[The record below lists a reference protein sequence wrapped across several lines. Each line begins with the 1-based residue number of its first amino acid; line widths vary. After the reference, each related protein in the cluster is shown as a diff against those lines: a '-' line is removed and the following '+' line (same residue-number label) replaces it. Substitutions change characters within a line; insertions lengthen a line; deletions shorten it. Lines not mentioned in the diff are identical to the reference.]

1 VRIAALVPVKHLD
14 RAKKRLDGVLTP
26 DQRRGLVIAMLKD
39 VLAVLTG
46 HRGLD
51 AVHVVTPDETVAAI
65 ARQFGARVIDEP
77 PGGGLNAALRHAA
90 ERLGG
95 DGFEALLQLP
105 ADVPNVDAGDIDRLL
120 AAAVPAPSAVV
131 VPAHDG
137 DGTNG
142 LLVSPPTALAFAF
155 GPGSCR
161 RHQALA
167 REQGIAAVALTLP
180 GLAADID
187 KPADLAKLQSMPR
200 RGETGRFLDSVALGA
215 TSMGEAASPST

>member
-1 VRIAALVPVKHLD
+1 
-14 RAKKRLDGVLTP
+14 
-26 DQRRGLVIAMLKD
+26 
-39 VLAVLTG
+39 
-46 HRGLD
+46 
-51 AVHVVTPDETVAAI
+51 
-65 ARQFGARVIDEP
+65 
-77 PGGGLNAALRHAA
+77 
-90 ERLGG
+90 
-95 DGFEALLQLP
+95 
-105 ADVPNVDAGDIDRLL
+105 
-120 AAAVPAPSAVV
+120 

-200 RGETGRFLDSVALGA
+200 RGETGRFLDSIALGA
-215 TSMGEAASPST
+215 TSLGEAASPST

>member
-1 VRIAALVPVKHLD
+1 VRIAALVPVKHLG

-95 DGFEALLQLP
+95 DGFEA
-105 ADVPNVDAGDIDRLL
+105 
-120 AAAVPAPSAVV
+120 
-131 VPAHDG
+131 
-137 DGTNG
+137 
-142 LLVSPPTALAFAF
+142 
-155 GPGSCR
+155 
-161 RHQALA
+161 
-167 REQGIAAVALTLP
+167 AAVAGRCAQCRCRRYRP
-180 GLAADID
+180 FA
-187 KPADLAKLQSMPR
+187 R
-200 RGETGRFLDSVALGA
+200 RGRTGAVRRHCAR
-215 TSMGEAASPST
+215 P

>member
-1 VRIAALVPVKHLD
+1 MRIAALVPVKHLD

-95 DGFEALLQLP
+95 DGFVLDQ
-105 ADVPNVDAGDIDRLL
+105 VDADQASEIEAMGMAVLTTNTIMKTLEDRIKL
-120 AAAVPAPSAVV
+120 AEQAIE
-131 VPAHDG
+131 
-137 DGTNG
+137 
-142 LLVSPPTALAFAF
+142 FAK
-155 GPGSCR
+155 
-161 RHQALA
+161 QVKV
-167 REQGIAAVALTLP
+167 ENQ
-180 GLAADID
+180 
-187 KPADLAKLQSMPR
+187 
-200 RGETGRFLDSVALGA
+200 
-215 TSMGEAASPST
+215 